1 MATRLAIG
9 QLAIAGMV
17 APVWFITLV
26 IVQGVLQPD
35 YSHITLPI
43 SALAAWPAGW
53 IQNLNF
59 FVSGVLLAVFAIGLN
74 GAIRPT
80 RFGLIGI
87 ALLLACSVGL
97 WIVGIFPWIN
107 VNGVPTEPP
116 SHVVGAVLTFVSAST
131 GHVIVSRRMAAD
143 PEWRDLSTYVLGTG
157 IIMLLLFIVVG
168 GFAIGEGTPLHS
180 WAGLLQRVL
189 VVIWFACIMVMARR
203 ALRLARESRPTTSTA
218 ASR

>member
-143 PEWRDLSTYVLGTG
+143 PEWRDLST
-157 IIMLLLFIVVG
+157 
-168 GFAIGEGTPLHS
+168 
-180 WAGLLQRVL
+180 
-189 VVIWFACIMVMARR
+189 
-203 ALRLARESRPTTSTA
+203 
-218 ASR
+218 